1 MPLIDILW
9 DLPEDPNGNIQ
20 HIAEHGLVPTD
31 VEFVMNNPVKS
42 GRSRSSGLP
51 MISGRLPIGERVV
64 VVYEQVD
71 ELSVYPITAY
81 RVED

>member
-9 DLPEDPNGNIQ
+9 DLPDDPNGNLQ

-31 VEFVMNNPVKS
+31 VEFVMNNPVKW

-51 MISGRLPIGERVV
+51 MVSGRLSSGERVV